1 MWPQLLAYGVPAAL
15 SAYGAASEA
24 ARRGQGPA
32 QQLAAAGLGAG
43 AGLVLGKVGTVGG
56 RMAGEKLASAFPG
69 ALGSASAQAAKAAT
83 MFGIPGP
90 IAPLTGA
97 AVGSAGALLGGQV
110 APLAAAPLAA
120 SMTGAVP
127 ATAAGAASYGA
138 ATNRPQG
145 PANVNAVPGDVSS
158 SEFSRP
164 LGMDNFLTGT
174 TAQNRV
180 NSLLD
185 ARQNIALAAEMARM
199 QQPFYNEAKK
209 NDLSRQMA
217 AAQMRSNIAVNA
229 EQLLSGL
236 RTAQAMGLNAQNSM
250 AQGMMQQYQYG

>member
-1 MWPQLLAYGVPAAL
+1 
-15 SAYGAASEA
+15 
-24 ARRGQGPA
+24 
-32 QQLAAAGLGAG
+32 
-43 AGLVLGKVGTVGG
+43 
-56 RMAGEKLASAFPG
+56 
-69 ALGSASAQAAKAAT
+69 
-83 MFGIPGP
+83 
-90 IAPLTGA
+90 
-97 AVGSAGALLGGQV
+97 
-110 APLAAAPLAA
+110 
-120 SMTGAVP
+120 
-127 ATAAGAASYGA
+127 
-138 ATNRPQG
+138 
-145 PANVNAVPGDVSS
+145 
-158 SEFSRP
+158 
-164 LGMDNFLTGT
+164 MDNFLTGT

-236 RTAQAMGLNAQNSM
+236 RTAQAMGLNAQNNM